1 MTGELVELRL
11 PDLGEGLTE
20 ATIVQWLVA
29 VGDQVAVN
37 QPLCELETEKATVEV
52 PSPATGTI
60 ARLGGT
66 EGEALAVGALLVAIT
81 PDAQLGAPPVT
92 TAGAGLATATSPGPE
107 LVGPGAPLAPSPL
120 RRRRAA
126 LATSAPPGPATGPSI
141 SPLRRRRAAAQPA
154 AVAPLPAPS
163 GPGAG
168 AVPPAPPGQA
178 APAAPSVQP
187 GRQRAESEAGQV
199 VPFGRAWQSMADR
212 MARSQR
218 EVPAA
223 AASLTVDASALL
235 AVAAALTGEAEAAG
249 SPRRIT
255 PFAVILRAVAL
266 SLVAHPRLNAHLEP
280 SGRALRLYPSCDVA
294 VAVDTPA
301 GLVAPVI
308 TGAQHRSLRQLA
320 DALEEVAAGARAG
333 RLQLDQVGSGTFT
346 VTNHGVFG
354 TDDGHPVVVVPQV
367 AILAVGAIRPRPF
380 VVGGELAVRP
390 TVSLTCVFD
399 HRACDGATAG
409 RFLAHLGRLL
419 ADPALLLLDA

>member
-1 MTGELVELRL
+1 MTGGLVEFRV

-20 ATIVQWLVA
+20 ATIVEWLVA

-52 PSPATGTI
+52 PSPAAGTV

-66 EGEALAVGALLVAIT
+66 EGETLAVGALLVAIT
-81 PDAQLGAPPVT
+81 PTAEPGPAPVT
-92 TAGAGLATATSPGPE
+92 PAGPGPTAATSLGPE
-107 LVGPGAPLAPSPL
+107 LVGPGATLAPSPL

-126 LATSAPPGPATGPSI
+126 LTQAAPPEPASGASP
-141 SPLRRRRAAAQPA
+141 SPLRRRRAAAQPS
-154 AVAPLPAPS
+154 AVASLPTQS
-163 GPGAG
+163 GPSVAASPPPQAG
-168 AVPPAPPGQA
+168 QPISARPLVPPERPGA
-178 APAAPSVQP
+178 D
-187 GRQRAESEAGQV
+187 SEAGQV
-199 VPFGRAWQSMADR
+199 VPFGRAWQAMADR
-212 MARSQR
+212 MSRAQR

-235 AVAAALTGEAEAAG
+235 AAAAALTGEAEAAG

-266 SLVAHPRLNAHLEP
+266 ALVAHPRLNAHLEP
-280 SGRALRLYPSCDVA
+280 SGRALRLFPSCDVA

-308 TGAQHRSLRQLA
+308 TGAQHRSVRQLA
-320 DALEEVAAGARAG
+320 DALQEAAAGARAG
-333 RLQLDQVGSGTFT
+333 RLQLDQVRSGTFT

-354 TDDGHPVVVVPQV
+354 TDDGLPVVVVPQV

-390 TVSLTCVFD
+390 TVGLTCVFD

-409 RFLAHLGRLL
+409 PFLAHLGRLL
-419 ADPALLLLDA
+419 ADPVLLLLDA